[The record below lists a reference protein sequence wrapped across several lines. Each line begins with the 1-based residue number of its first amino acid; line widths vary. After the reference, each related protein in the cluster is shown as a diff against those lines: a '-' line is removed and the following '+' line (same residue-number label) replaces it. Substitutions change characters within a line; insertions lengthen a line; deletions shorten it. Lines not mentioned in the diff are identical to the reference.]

1 MRESSSIT
9 ESQIKGIIGYLG
21 LQSFWLSCT
30 PEEQDALIRHYQGGF
45 HTTPIQSPIE
55 GKVTYSCSTKLKY
68 LTATLGWTVYKKN
81 FELSNKIIDA
91 GKELIFGDVN
101 ALDVHYFCEQA
112 ASCYYRQRKL
122 RTDAVDLT
130 IYFCLR
136 DIELFPE
143 YAKLMQNLYDHIP
156 PKIMTFQQLAI
167 LYEKQGQYQKAL
179 EICELAMS
187 YGLEDTT
194 QGGYP
199 ARVEKLHRKLNR

>member
-1 MRESSSIT
+1 MHDSSPPN

-21 LQSFWLSCT
+21 LQSFWCSCT
-30 PEEQDALIRHYQGGF
+30 PEEQESLIRHYQGGF
-45 HTTPIQSPIE
+45 SITPVESPIE
-55 GKVTYSCSTKLKY
+55 GNIKYSFSTKLKY

-81 FELSNKIIDA
+81 FTLSNKIIDA
-91 GKELIFGDVN
+91 GKELIHGDVN

-112 ASCYYRQRKL
+112 ASCYYKQRKF
-122 RTDAVDLT
+122 RPDAVDLT
-130 IYFCLR
+130 MYFCLR

-143 YAKLMQNLYDHIP
+143 YAKLMQSQYDYVP

-167 LYEKQGQYQKAL
+167 LYEKQGQYQKAI
-179 EICELAMS
+179 EICDLAMS

-199 ARVEKLHRKLNR
+199 ARVEKLQRKLNR